1 MGMDDRPEQMRPAI
15 IKGEGGTHSERH
27 LARLAEISFLNLWSY
42 PSPFRN
48 QKQSGKGDGKELCD
62 LLVVCGDVIIVFS
75 EKTISWPS
83 GELNVAWRRW
93 SKRAI
98 SDASRQAKGAER
110 WITEHPDRIFL
121 DRDCTVPFPISL
133 PEKGS
138 QIIHHVIVV
147 KGASEECRKH
157 VGSGSGSL
165 LIKPEVVG
173 EAHWKDS
180 AQPFAI
186 GDVEPSGSFCHVFDD
201 VGLNFIMKELDTITD
216 FTDYLE
222 KRAAFIRSGRLR
234 EAHGEES
241 LLAYYAVRI
250 NDKGDHDFVDD
261 GVAHAVTITRH
272 HYDFLTKNPRY
283 IAKKAADQVSYLW
296 DNLIEIFTKPMLD
309 GTSITLDGY
318 EFDLKKNEIGAR
330 HMALLSRFA
339 RQCNGEAVRGA
350 LTKGIST
357 DRFFRMMLGTAGSK
371 GSETAFFIMTLKYL
385 DWMEEKGGYEHYRLK
400 RSELAEVYARGLLE
414 RFPYL

>member
-1 MGMDDRPEQMRPAI
+1 
-15 IKGEGGTHSERH
+15 
-27 LARLAEISFLNLWSY
+27 
-42 PSPFRN
+42 
-48 QKQSGKGDGKELCD
+48 
-62 LLVVCGDVIIVFS
+62 
-75 EKTISWPS
+75 
-83 GELNVAWRRW
+83 
-93 SKRAI
+93 
-98 SDASRQAKGAER
+98 
-110 WITEHPDRIFL
+110 
-121 DRDCTVPFPISL
+121 
-133 PEKGS
+133 
-138 QIIHHVIVV
+138 
-147 KGASEECRKH
+147 
-157 VGSGSGSL
+157 
-165 LIKPEVVG
+165 
-173 EAHWKDS
+173 
-180 AQPFAI
+180 
-186 GDVEPSGSFCHVFDD
+186 
-201 VGLNFIMKELDTITD
+201 MKELDTITD

-250 NDKGDHDFVDD
+250 NDTGDHDFVDD

-400 RSELAEVYARGLLE
+400 QSELAEVYARGLLE
-414 RFPYL
+414 RFPYLEQVIGISCEPPHQGRGSSQDLLYAKQYAWSEEDRASIRDDCKRYGVLKEEIKQTAWQGEEFPELGNGLPDVDGYTTREMGNRKQRRAAIARKRSKK